1 MNKTKKIISIVLALV
16 LVASIGTIMLVSN
29 AGDNNPTTS
38 VTVTVDKTEL
48 KAGESATV
56 TVKATTN
63 YAVGTMSIPVFYDK
77 TLVTVS
83 DGTVA
88 LAEYETK
95 NVTTDLTAVDMSKIY
110 DNTNIDSEKFGFV
123 LASYIAG
130 ANSTVQTML
139 EDDVVL
145 AFKITAKVDVSGTA
159 AVKVITESAK
169 TTDNIAGMLYF
180 GKQPDG
186 NTIDA
191 IPENIEGINVDNA
204 GVSVKIGGGKPELL
218 LSAHGEEIG
227 AVISRDWCS
236 SYDMDADGNAFAG
249 CVMGIDTLGVYT
261 MDAIIDCLE
270 TPAGSITVN
279 TDATGGVETTGAVI
293 ELRDENDEIVE
304 RYVFIYFGDVDCD
317 GAIMGGDGT
326 AIMDY
331 EATYEGFEYEYL
343 QLAADVDGDGA
354 IMGGDGVILIDY
366 EGSYDPEASYYPSQ
380 AELAQLYA

>member
-1 MNKTKKIISIVLALV
+1 MNKTQKIISIVLALV
-16 LVASIGTIMLVSN
+16 LVASVGTIMLVSN
-29 AGDNNPTTS
+29 AGDNDPTTS

-77 TLVTVS
+77 TLVSVS

-110 DNTNIDSEKFGFV
+110 DNTNIDSEKYGFV

-145 AFKITAKVDVSGTA
+145 TFKITAKADVSGTA

-169 TTDNIAGMLYF
+169 TTNNIAGMLYF

-204 GVSVKIGGGKPELL
+204 SVSIKIGSGTPELIL
-218 LSAHGEEIG
+218 TDLGAEIG
-227 AVISRDWCS
+227 AVISTA
-236 SYDMDADGNAFAG
+236 YGVADGYDGAVFG
-249 CVMGIDTLGVYT
+249 VDTLGLGADGVSATLEEAYT
-261 MDAIIDCLE
+261 TE
-270 TPAGSITVN
+270 AGYVVVN
-279 TDATGGVETTGAVI
+279 TDNSAGVETTGAVI
-293 ELRDENDEIVE
+293 ELYDDNDVLLAS
-304 RYVFIYFGDVDCD
+304 YVFIYFGDVNSD
-317 GAIMGGDGT
+317 GGVDTTDASLIEEYSAMISEFSAEYYLVAGDVNNDET
-326 AIMDY
+326 PDTTDTSIIEEFSAMISDMP
-331 EATYEGFEYEYL
+331 T
-343 QLAADVDGDGA
+343 QADVA
-354 IMGGDGVILIDY
+354 
-366 EGSYDPEASYYPSQ
+366 Q
-380 AELAQLYA
+380 AYV